1 MLKLILPL
9 TTLLLSFQTEAQCS
23 ATPSLISHT
32 YNGHTYELIKET
44 LSWEDATVCA
54 VARGGY
60 LASIESQLEH
70 DSIFQWLS
78 TDPGTNPNGTIDVFG
93 ASSIWLGGTD
103 KYNEGN
109 WVWDGNGDGTGTDF
123 WLGNF
128 SGAPVGGAF
137 SAWGVTPPE
146 PDNSGGDQNYL
157 TWRLNGNNTGL
168 WNDLHAPS
176 SLYFLIEID
185 STSAGL
191 DESELLNKPLNVYPV
206 PFVDEINI
214 EYSGSEFIEKV
225 AILTVTGQL
234 IQSTKHVSASKVTLN
249 LSDFLP
255 GNYIL
260 VGTLSNGEVVRTQI
274 SK

>member
-1 MLKLILPL
+1 
-9 TTLLLSFQTEAQCS
+9 
-23 ATPSLISHT
+23 
-32 YNGHTYELIKET
+32 
-44 LSWEDATVCA
+44 
-54 VARGGY
+54 
-60 LASIESQLEH
+60 
-70 DSIFQWLS
+70 
-78 TDPGTNPNGTIDVFG
+78 
-93 ASSIWLGGTD
+93 
-103 KYNEGN
+103 
-109 WVWDGNGDGTGTDF
+109 
-123 WLGNF
+123 
-128 SGAPVGGAF
+128 
-137 SAWGVTPPE
+137 
-146 PDNSGGDQNYL
+146 
-157 TWRLNGNNTGL
+157 
-168 WNDLHAPS
+168 
-176 SLYFLIEID
+176 
-185 STSAGL
+185 L